1 MIDFITEYFT
11 FLVTV
16 LGTIVVLVLGYL
28 LYNWLFNIRPYRE
41 STKEKKVKPE
51 KEKKKIEEPIDTV
64 DSEPDSIV
72 YKNIDVDEEEML
84 KTLDI
89 LGQEKEEPVV
99 VEEEFDEEPVAE
111 SNPEDEVKSLGRYH
125 IIYRQKDGMWIIK
138 REGSEKVIRVL
149 HTQEEAIAYATIKAI
164 SQNTTYIIH
173 KRDGK
178 IRKTRY

>member
-16 LGTIVVLVLGYL
+16 LGTIVALILGYL
-28 LYNWLFNIRPYRE
+28 IYNWFFNIRPYRV
-41 STKEKKVKPE
+41 STKVKKEKPK
-51 KEKKKIEEPIDTV
+51 KEKKKKEETV
-64 DSEPDSIV
+64 ETTESESDSIV
-72 YKNIDVDEEEML
+72 FKNIEVNEEEML

-89 LGQEKEEPVV
+89 LGQEEEEPEVI
-99 VEEEFDEEPVAE
+99 EEEEEE
-111 SNPEDEVKSLGRYH
+111 LIPEVLPETETKNLGRYH

-138 REGSEKVIRVL
+138 REGSDKVIRVL

-164 SQNTTYIIH
+164 SQDTTYIIH